1 MKTEWEYH
9 VEILVKGSAEEI
21 DDHQKWVEEIA
32 ALAERAVVVK
42 KGASNDG
49 AMRIAR
55 LSTHFLADGPV
66 DAMLMGLGLLSPRKE
81 LSLEITDV
89 NVHLHR

>member
-32 ALAERAVVVK
+32 ALAERHVVVK

-49 AMRIAR
+49 AVIAR